1 MLWNNL
7 ASLYILPDL
16 RHYLRGHLGKLA
28 MLVAEQNAFISFG
41 TSGDGWHGLKSN
53 YLKIIGL
60 HRTNT
65 KKNSHLLRD

>member
-1 MLWNNL
+1 VLWNNL

-41 TSGDGWHGLKSN
+41 TSGDVWHVFKVKLFKNNWIASN
-53 YLKIIGL
+53 
-60 HRTNT
+60 
-65 KKNSHLLRD
+65 